1 MYSVRRYYNKRS
13 GCTFEVSYVLC
24 VVRVM
29 SGFVTEAP
37 KRRSR
42 KVRPI
47 KSSENLRAKAPVHAL
62 SRRVAAVAAQHALP
76 SPELFPISARW
87 TAI

>member
-1 MYSVRRYYNKRS
+1 MKYYNKRS

-29 SGFVTEAP
+29 SEFVTEAP
-37 KRRSR
+37 KRRAR

-47 KSSENLRAKAPVHAL
+47 ESSENLRAKASVHAL
-62 SRRVAAVAAQHALP
+62 SVGRVVAVAAQHALP
-76 SPELFPISARW
+76 SPTLLPTSPRW
-87 TAI
+87 TAT